1 MNTVIK
7 SKYTFN
13 IVTITKEK
21 DENTVI
27 EFLMKFFFRDEPLNA
42 TMDLT
47 KDQDI
52 IKDLR
57 NYTMKILN
65 EGES

>member
-1 MNTVIK
+1 MSAAIK

-13 IVTITKEK
+13 VVTITTEK
-21 DENTVI
+21 DANTVI

-47 KDQDI
+47 EDQNI
-52 IKDLR
+52 VKDLR

>member
-1 MNTVIK
+1 MNAVIK
-7 SKYTFN
+7 SKYNFN

-21 DENTVI
+21 DENAVI

-42 TMDLT
+42 TMNLT

-52 IKDLR
+52 AIDLR

-65 EGES
+65 EGKS